1 MTSLSG
7 RTGLRIFFVG
17 IAVSIFYR
25 AASAGEDAGKYFG
38 GETPHKI
45 QLIAGKSELIQFD
58 RDVMRTAVNDQG
70 IAAIVMI
77 NPREILVNA
86 KSPGVTSLIVWNEE
100 GERALFDIVVN
111 IDTTRLASLI
121 QKVVPGENIQVD
133 ATDER
138 IVLSGEVE
146 RAASAAKAANI
157 AQAYL
162 PEVVN
167 LLQVKN
173 VKQILLQVRFV
184 EVERTAARNL
194 GVDLLTQGEKFTAH
208 SYAGKVLTPAV
219 NSIYPGPPPQM
230 SGLPADSD
238 MYLELWIEDMMSLA
252 PVIEALEERGLLRII
267 AEPNL
272 LAVEGVE
279 ASFLAGG
286 EVPIPVDT
294 TEGVS
299 IEWKEY
305 GVRLNFTPVV
315 NDKDV
320 IRMKLAPE
328 VSSLD
333 FANGINLGGF
343 NVPALLTRRT
353 QTEVELKEG
362 ESLIIGGLISQ
373 ETSRTSS
380 KVPFLGDVPWL
391 GKLFSSER
399 FQKGETELLVIVT
412 PSLMLPEEVGA
423 AKKFQPCSQLLP
435 SLETKKADYRDE
447 RAERLKN
454 LLDGQRVEPLD
465 ADREVPDDESL
476 FVREPVK
483 KFEDYFKEKKKS
495 WAGGEVEFS
504 AREEKILR
512 ELPAKYKLIKE
523 YHHEGL

>member
-1 MTSLSG
+1 MRSISV
-7 RTGLRIFFVG
+7 RSSWRIFLMG
-17 IAVSIFYR
+17 IIFSVCPRVS
-25 AASAGEDAGKYFG
+25 SAGETAGKYFTG
-38 GETPHKI
+38 NTPHKI
-45 QLIAGKSELIQFD
+45 QLTAGKSELIQFD

-77 NPREILVNA
+77 NPREVLVNGKA
-86 KSPGVTSLIVWNEE
+86 PGVTSLIAWNEE

-121 QKVVPGENIQVD
+121 RKVIPDENIQVD
-133 ATDER
+133 ATNER

-146 RAASAAKAANI
+146 KSASAAKAANI

-173 VKQILLQVRFV
+173 VNQILLQVRFV
-184 EVERTAARNL
+184 EVERSAAKNL
-194 GVDLLTQGEKFTAH
+194 GVDLVTQGEKFAGH
-208 SYAGKVLTPAV
+208 SYAGKVTTPATT
-219 NSIYPGPPPQM
+219 SIYPGAPPNV
-230 SGLPADSD
+230 SSLPADTD
-238 MYLELWIEDMMSLA
+238 LYLELWIENVMSLA
-252 PVIEALEERGLLRII
+252 PVVEAMEERGLLRII

-272 LAVEGVE
+272 IAVEGCE

-286 EVPIPVDT
+286 EVPIPMNTSD
-294 TEGVS
+294 GVS

-305 GVRLNFTPVV
+305 GVRLNFTPTVD
-315 NDKDV
+315 DKNS

-333 FANGINLGGF
+333 FANGVNLGNF

-373 ETSRTSS
+373 DTSRTSS
-380 KVPFLGDVPWL
+380 KVPFLGDVPLL

-399 FQKGETELLVIVT
+399 FQKGESELLVMVT
-412 PSLMLPEEVGA
+412 PSLVKPEDIGA
-423 AKKFQPCSQLLP
+423 AKKFQPSERLL
-435 SLETKKADYRDE
+435 SGMEAKKAAYRDA
-447 RAERLKN
+447 RAERLKGI
-454 LLDGQRVEPLD
+454 LDGQKVEPVD
-465 ADREVPDDESL
+465 AGREVPDEESL

-483 KFEDYFKEKKKS
+483 KFEDYFQEKKKS
-495 WAGGEVEFS
+495 WAGEEVEFGE
-504 AREEKILR
+504 REEKILKR
-512 ELPAKYKLIKE
+512 LPEKYKLIKE
-523 YHHEGL
+523 YHNEGL